1 MKQAGGR
8 LSFPLQ
14 WATLTPSIWGMLPRQ
29 ISQPRQPA
37 ASPNGSK
44 RVVHFPR
51 REVYGAV
58 DLGSPT
64 AVRER
69 ASRVD
74 ELRTLVGPQCKAVLK
89 FVRQEAREKV
99 PIGA

>member
-1 MKQAGGR
+1 MGNAYAVNLGYAAPSNFAATAAGCVAKW
-8 LSFPLQ
+8 LE
-14 WATLTPSIWGMLPRQ
+14 TC
-29 ISQPRQPA
+29 
-37 ASPNGSK
+37 
-44 RVVHFPR
+44 VHFPR

-69 ASRVD
+69 ASRGD

-89 FVRQEAREKV
+89 FVRQEAREV
-99 PIGA
+99 PIVA